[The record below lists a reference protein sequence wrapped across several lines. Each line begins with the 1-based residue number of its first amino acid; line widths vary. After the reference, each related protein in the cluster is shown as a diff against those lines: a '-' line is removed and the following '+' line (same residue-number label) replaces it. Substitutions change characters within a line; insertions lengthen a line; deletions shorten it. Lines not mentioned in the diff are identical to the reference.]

1 MKKTLVALAA
11 LASVSAFAQVT
22 ITGTMDA
29 GAQQYNIRGNSVQDV
44 GANGSSTTALIF
56 SGTEDLGGGLKA
68 VFQYEI
74 DPNITQ
80 TSSKTAGTAAT
91 GTTSNITTSAGNGQ
105 SFVGL
110 NGGFGA
116 IRFGT
121 PNSST
126 LAANG
131 DGNLGFGTAIGSG
144 YRVSTFDAV
153 RFQSSLKYD
162 TPTMSGLSASYLYV
176 PKNGLQANT
185 ANASATGNLQNQ
197 VQGRDQ
203 IAEIAFAYING
214 PLTARLATL
223 QTQQWAD
230 TAATTDVTGTA
241 ATWTAATGAK
251 STLNTLS
258 AKYKA
263 TNELDLAVFYQTV
276 RSDTLNKA
284 AAGVSSATAASTMKF
299 DRKTTGLAATY
310 QLSPAT
316 KLMFNYQ
323 TAKNGSEASGTGTA
337 SKSVKVTGLGA
348 DYALSKRTAAY
359 FRYEK
364 NDDQADI
371 RSTTGYTDVAG
382 STTKYTA
389 TAIGIRHTY

>member
-1 MKKTLVALAA
+1 
-11 LASVSAFAQVT
+11 
-22 ITGTMDA
+22 MDA
-29 GAQQYNIRGNSVQDV
+29 GLQQYNIRGNSVQDV
-44 GANGSSTTALIF
+44 GGNGSSTTALIF
-56 SGTEDLGGGLKA
+56 AGTEDLGGGLKA

-80 TSSKTAGTAAT
+80 TVGKTAGTSAT

-105 SFVGL
+105 SFVGV

-126 LAANG
+126 LSANG

-144 YRVSTFDAV
+144 YRVSSFDAV
-153 RFQSSLKYD
+153 RFQSALKYD

-176 PKNGLQANT
+176 PKNALQSTAANG
-185 ANASATGNLQNQ
+185 SSTGNYQNQ

-203 IAEIAFAYING
+203 VSEIAFAYANG

-230 TAATTDVTGTA
+230 TAATTTVASTP
-241 ATWTAATGAK
+241 ATWTNATGAK
-251 STLNTLS
+251 FTLNTLS
-258 AKYKA
+258 AKYNA
-263 TNELDLAVFYQTV
+263 TKELDLAVFYQTV
-276 RSDTLNKA
+276 RSDTLNVA
-284 AAGVSSATAASTMKF
+284 ASGASATAGTTAKF
-299 DRKTTGLAATY
+299 DRKTTGMAATY
-310 QLSPAT
+310 MLTPAT

-323 TAKNGSEASGTGTA
+323 TAKNGSEASSTGTA

-389 TAIGIRHTY
+389 TAVGIRHTF

>member
-1 MKKTLVALAA
+1 LT
-11 LASVSAFAQVT
+11 
-22 ITGTMDA
+22 
-29 GAQQYNIRGNSVQDV
+29 
-44 GANGSSTTALIF
+44 
-56 SGTEDLGGGLKA
+56 
-68 VFQYEI
+68 
-74 DPNITQ
+74 
-80 TSSKTAGTAAT
+80 
-91 GTTSNITTSAGNGQ
+91 
-105 SFVGL
+105 
-110 NGGFGA
+110 GGFGA

-121 PNSST
+121 PNSAT

-203 IAEIAFAYING
+203 VSEISFAYANG

-223 QTQQWAD
+223 QTQQWAS
-230 TAATTDVTGTA
+230 TAATTDVTGNA
-241 ATWTAATGAK
+241 ATWTDATGAK

-258 AKYKA
+258 AKYNA
-263 TNELDLAVFYQTV
+263 TKDLDVAVFYQTV

-284 AAGVSSATAASTMKF
+284 AAGVSSASAASTIKF
-299 DRKTTGLAATY
+299 DRKTTGLATTY

-389 TAIGIRHTY
+389 TAVGIRHTF

>member
-1 MKKTLVALAA
+1 
-11 LASVSAFAQVT
+11 
-22 ITGTMDA
+22 MDA
-29 GAQQYNIRGNSVQDV
+29 GVQQYNIRGNSVQDV

-56 SGTEDLGGGLKA
+56 AGTEDLGGGLKA

-80 TSSKTAGTAAT
+80 TSSKTAGNAAT

-105 SFVGL
+105 SFVGV

-126 LAANG
+126 LSANG

-144 YRVSTFDAV
+144 YRVSSFDAV

-162 TPTMSGLSASYLYV
+162 TPTMSGFSASYLFV
-176 PKNGLQANT
+176 PKNALQSNT
-185 ANASATGNLQNQ
+185 ANTGATGNSQNQ

-203 IAEIAFAYING
+203 VSEIAFAYING
-214 PLTARLATL
+214 PLTARLASL

-230 TAATTDVTGTA
+230 TVATTTAAATPL
-241 ATWTAATGAK
+241 TWTNATGAK
-251 STLNTLS
+251 FTLNTLS
-258 AKYKA
+258 AKYNA
-263 TNELDLAVFYQTV
+263 TKELDLAVFYQTI
-276 RSDTLNKA
+276 RSDTLNVGA
-284 AAGVSSATAASTMKF
+284 SGISTLTAASTAKF

-310 QLSPAT
+310 MLTPAT

-323 TAKNGSEASGTGTA
+323 TAKNGSEASATGTA

-371 RSTTGYTDVAG
+371 RSTTGYSDVAG

-389 TAIGIRHTY
+389 TAVGIRHTY